1 VSFAKKHTKYYSVYP
16 SRTDFNKISIKLY
29 TNLKDPSQFVEL
41 PVRFCNK
48 RNCYIFDIP
57 KAKFPSKKKFMCFTF
72 VMDDSTI
79 VDSKYNCIF
88 FGGRYV
94 NQIDFNSIEK
104 KEIKSQKLFKSYMHL
119 YKKIL
124 FKKEN
129 NDNKLNSD
137 KKENKIIDISGK
149 DENILKSPSNTMKQ
163 NTVNNLSLSCSE
175 KFGSSGKFFRSLTLR
190 NSNNNNLSNSA
201 LTEPF
206 NLDSSISE
214 EIGRSKKKKRNKSI
228 LKEHKGQL
236 SKSSH
241 SSKNIMDFK
250 KVSFGWVETSE

>member
-1 VSFAKKHTKYYSVYP
+1 
-16 SRTDFNKISIKLY
+16 
-29 TNLKDPSQFVEL
+29 
-41 PVRFCNK
+41 
-48 RNCYIFDIP
+48 
-57 KAKFPSKKKFMCFTF
+57 MCFTF

-104 KEIKSQKLFKSYMHL
+104 KEIKSQKLFRSYMHL

-129 NDNKLNSD
+129 NDNKLNSN
-137 KKENKIIDISGK
+137 KKENKIIDISNR
-149 DENILKSPSNTMKQ
+149 DDNILKSPLTLTQ
-163 NTVNNLSLSCSE
+163 NNINNNLSLSYSE

-190 NSNNNNLSNSA
+190 NSKSNYNNNLSNST

-214 EIGRSKKKKRNKSI
+214 EIGKSKKKKRNKSI

-236 SKSSH
+236 NKSSH

-250 KVSFGWVETSE
+250 KVSFGWVETSEQLINL